1 MVGNGVEVL
10 GKGVDGQHQ
19 RRKGTSWQELMKE
32 KKGTTCHEMGHWR
45 YSFNPQ
51 MDMKTEHSREIKGD
65 NDDDDAFYAELRRQI
80 LILTSEDDDDAD
92 LPRSKHSNLTR
103 GAREGSSPRFSASL
117 IPGSYFSWLEKENTN
132 TNACAVP
139 VWLVNLWRSGN
150 GTGVFIPHIVKSRR
164 RRKKS
169 GKRYNKQAS
178 GIQE

>member
-1 MVGNGVEVL
+1 MEF
-10 GKGVDGQHQ
+10 
-19 RRKGTSWQELMKE
+19 
-32 KKGTTCHEMGHWR
+32 R

-51 MDMKTEHSREIKGD
+51 MDMKTEHSLEIKGD
-65 NDDDDAFYAELRRQI
+65 DNNDDAFYTELRRQI

-92 LPRSKHSNLTR
+92 LPRSTHSNLTR
-103 GAREGSSPRFSASL
+103 GAREGSSPRFSALL

-132 TNACAVP
+132 TVP

-150 GTGVFIPHIVKSRR
+150 GTGVFIPHFVKSRR

-169 GKRYNKQAS
+169 GKRNNKQAS